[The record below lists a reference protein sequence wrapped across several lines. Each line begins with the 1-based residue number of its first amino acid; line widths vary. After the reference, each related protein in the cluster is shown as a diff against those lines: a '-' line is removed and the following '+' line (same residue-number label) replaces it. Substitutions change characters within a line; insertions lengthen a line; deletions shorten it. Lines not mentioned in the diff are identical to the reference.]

1 MDADPI
7 IREQTIARYLARKL
21 SASAREAFE
30 NHYLECQECYEELR
44 VAELLIAGLEST
56 GLQLTRDGEI
66 TIVRFTESTQLTAT
80 SPELEALYSTVRSDT
95 KVLIDLS
102 TVSRIDS
109 AGLGMLMCCY
119 THAARNAGALKLL
132 HPKIPVKRVLSMT
145 GIDSIVPTFDDEG
158 AALQSF
164 RAPAASDDSTTI
176 IP

>member
-21 SASAREAFE
+21 NAGARKGFE

-44 VAELLIAGLEST
+44 AAELLIAGLEPT
-56 GLQLTRDGEI
+56 GIELTQDHDI
-66 TIVRFTESTQLTAT
+66 TIVRFTGSTELTA
-80 SPELEALYSTVRSDT
+80 SSAELEALYCAVRSDT

-102 TVSRIDS
+102 AVSRIDS

-119 THAARNAGALKLL
+119 THAARHAGAFKLL
-132 HPKIPVKRVLSMT
+132 HPRTPVKRVLSMT
-145 GIDSIVPTFDDEG
+145 GIDSIVPTFDDEQ

-164 RAPAASDDSTTI
+164 RDSATEEH
-176 IP
+176 